1 MNQLDNHP
9 TKIPYSNLKMNR
21 WKSWRANTQFAPNFD
36 IPIYT
41 DQYEESLALGIAKQI
56 SDNDVGMSSDVAN
69 ALNTTYQRQ
78 WSMYNIFDWQTEEIK
93 TLANNIYESYSSFM
107 GLLQSTPLPKDKLWI
122 RGWAV
127 VLTEDEKLETHCH
140 AFHENTYLSGN
151 VSLSDLGTTTDYWF
165 PSLSLYFDWWKCPNK
180 MGSITLFP
188 SWLEHRVEPNTTG
201 ELRYSIGFDLFTEHT
216 FKFIEENRKEDSENQ
231 NVILLSKKF
240 SDV

>member
-9 TKIPYSNLKMNR
+9 TKIPYSNPKMNR

-41 DQYEESLALGIAKQI
+41 DQYEESLALRIAKQI

-93 TLANNIYESYSSFM
+93 QLASNIYDSYSSFM
-107 GLLQSTPLPKDKLWI
+107 KSLNANPLPKDKLWI

-127 VLTEDEKLETHCH
+127 VLTDGENLEQHCH
-140 AFHENTYLSGN
+140 AS
-151 VSLSDLGTTTDYWF
+151 VSYT
-165 PSLSLYFDWWKCPNK
+165 
-180 MGSITLFP
+180 
-188 SWLEHRVEPNTTG
+188 H
-201 ELRYSIGFDLFTEHT
+201 LRAH
-216 FKFIEENRKEDSENQ
+216 
-231 NVILLSKKF
+231 
-240 SDV
+240 